1 MLADGRGLIINHP
14 DFVSISKK
22 NDLVT
27 VFDLSGGVQIVD
39 LMLVVLLRY
48 GGGASTPAA
57 RS

>member
-1 MLADGRGLIINHP
+1 MINHP

-22 NDLVT
+22 DDLVT
-27 VFDLSGGVQIVD
+27 VFDLSGGVEIVD

-48 GGGASTPAA
+48 GGGVSTPAA